1 MDRKSTWIS
10 RILAL
15 LWLLLAAILYVRTD
29 SFLGPALISGT
40 FIMYIGMMIFGA
52 LSGKRLVCEIEA
64 PGRAA
69 KGETSEVLIRIKN
82 QSAMP
87 VLFADTV
94 LDVSN
99 AVTGETKRICLPFS
113 VIGHGK
119 CEQKISLKERFCGKC
134 EYVIDGAAVSDM
146 MHFFVHKRD
155 LQGSGQ
161 TIVMPDVGE
170 ITPDEQSR
178 EASDMESFRYSQTRK
193 GPDVSET
200 FAIREYQPGDSI
212 KRIHWK
218 LSYKT
223 GDTMVKESSYPIFN
237 SMLLLLETGFISP
250 EEMKP
255 EWMDTMTEVTMSLA
269 AGLTAKGIGFEICTY
284 DQKEGKLYRRRI
296 DTEDDL
302 WAAAGMLLSAHRA
315 VSEENVMERFLEEFS
330 GQPFAHMVY
339 ITAGARAID
348 TEFMPNESILT
359 TLRCGSMASEEGEI
373 TEYGFTPENWHEE
386 LQYIRI

>member
-1 MDRKSTWIS
+1 MNRKRIWIS
-10 RILAL
+10 RTIAI
-15 LWLLLAAILYVRTD
+15 LWLLTAVILYIRTD
-29 SFLGPALISGT
+29 SFLGPALLSGT
-40 FIMYIGMMIFGA
+40 LITYICMMILGA
-52 LSGKRLVCEIEA
+52 LSGKRLTCEIEA
-64 PGRAA
+64 PGRTA
-69 KGETSEVLIRIKN
+69 KGETAEVLIRIIN

-87 VLFADTV
+87 VLFASLM

-99 AVTGETKRICLPFS
+99 AVTGEKKQMDLPFS
-113 VIGHGK
+113 VMGHSR
-119 CEQKISLKERFCGKC
+119 CEQKISLSSRFCGKC
-134 EYVIDGAAVSDM
+134 EYTIDGAMVSDLM
-146 MHFFVHKRD
+146 RFLIHNRA

-170 ITPDEQSR
+170 IVPDEQSR
-178 EASDMESFRYSQTRK
+178 EAADMESFRYSQTRK
-193 GPDVSET
+193 GTDVSET

-250 EEMKP
+250 DELKP

-269 AGLTAKGIGFEICTY
+269 AGLTAKGVGFEICTY
-284 DQKEGKLYRRRI
+284 DQKEGKLYQRRI

-302 WAAAGMLLSAHRA
+302 WAAAGMLLSAHRS
-315 VSEENVMERFLEEFS
+315 VSEENVMEHFLEEFS

-339 ITAGARAID
+339 ITAGARAMG
-348 TEFMPNESILT
+348 TEYIPEGSILT
-359 TLRCGSMASEEGEI
+359 VLRCGSTGTSEGEV
-373 TEYGFTPENWHEE
+373 TEYGFTPEGWHEE
-386 LQYIRI
+386 LEYIRI